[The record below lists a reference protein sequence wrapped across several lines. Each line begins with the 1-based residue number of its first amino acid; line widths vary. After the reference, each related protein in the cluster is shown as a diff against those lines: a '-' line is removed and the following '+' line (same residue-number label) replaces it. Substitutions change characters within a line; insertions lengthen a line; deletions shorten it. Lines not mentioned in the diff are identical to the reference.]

1 MTVEQEV
8 EKEVLELEHDIYFT
22 SSSPFGMTKKLA
34 ERLDYSE
41 YMVPFGYRMNS
52 KRHALLHAKEPFVLI
67 SPTYKTE
74 RDQNYVPRGIKEF
87 LASCDNYKRMV
98 GVIAVGN
105 INFGDDYCMSGV
117 MISEKFNVPLLAMI
131 ELAGTREDVEDLNKY
146 ISPLLGN
153 KH

>member
-8 EKEVLELEHDIYFT
+8 ETKVLELEHSIYYT
-22 SSSPFGMTKKLA
+22 SSSPFGMTRKLA
-34 ERLDYSE
+34 ERLDYDE
-41 YMVPFGYRMNS
+41 YMVPFRYRKDP
-52 KRHALLHAKEPFVLI
+52 KRHTLLHAKKPFILI

-74 RDQNYVPRGIKEF
+74 RDQNYVPRSLKEF
-87 LASCDNYKRMV
+87 LATFDNYKRMV

-117 MISEKFNVPLLAMI
+117 MISEKFNVPLLGRI
-131 ELAGTREDVEDLNKY
+131 ELSGTREDAEDLNKY
-146 ISPLLGN
+146 ISQILTD